1 MRTRFLAWLVG
12 TATLLAAGPLAQG
25 AAAQE
30 GAAHLLVITGL
41 SGEPR
46 FAAQYREWGSTL
58 VDVARTRYGMP
69 AENVTWLAE
78 REDVHGS
85 VRGRSTRENVERAL
99 RELARRAGPEDRV
112 LILLFGHGSFAGGET
127 RVNLP
132 GPDLTGAEVAA
143 LLEPIRARQVA
154 VVNAA
159 SASGGYIQ
167 DLASPGR
174 VVITATRTG
183 FERNETVFGRH
194 FVAALAGSEADAD
207 NDGRVSL
214 LEAFEYARREVERE
228 YQRENKLQTEHATL
242 DGVGQGEGVATAD
255 PASPHARLAAA
266 FHLASP
272 ALAGDGR
279 TRPPELRRLYAEKER
294 IEGALAR
301 LRAGRE
307 GMPETQYEA
316 ELEDLLVELA
326 LNARAI
332 REMEEGS

>member
-1 MRTRFLAWLVG
+1 
-12 TATLLAAGPLAQG
+12 
-25 AAAQE
+25 
-30 GAAHLLVITGL
+30 
-41 SGEPR
+41 
-46 FAAQYREWGSTL
+46 
-58 VDVARTRYGMP
+58 
-69 AENVTWLAE
+69 
-78 REDVHGS
+78 
-85 VRGRSTRENVERAL
+85 
-99 RELARRAGPEDRV
+99 
-112 LILLFGHGSFAGGET
+112 
-127 RVNLP
+127 
-132 GPDLTGAEVAA
+132 
-143 LLEPIRARQVA
+143 